1 MKWRWNIA
9 DMWKTIKGFCKK
21 AYKCIKEHHVL
32 QCFLFTVISL
42 FLWWN
47 FESEIRVYFDE
58 VFLPFLDFKNT
69 WALKTITAICICV
82 MAHSVYKKFKSTH
95 VFYCCHFSILSIF
108 VFILSYYRLQNLYNY
123 LDFLWEITYVD
134 LVIIVCIFNLLLSVV
149 NQIRRCINGKE
160 PRTNPF
166 DDHPIELEKEDLLD
180 YCTEARALTEY
191 IENLPSDKVW
201 SIGITSEWGEGK
213 TSFLNLT
220 RMFLDNEK
228 FLMVDFNPRNSKS
241 VATIQEDFFSALC
254 SKLSGYS
261 SAVSSRMKDYMA
273 ALKLI
278 DNRNV
283 LQRLF
288 SIYKIWDKQSTKEKV
303 DSVLKT
309 LPVKVVVI
317 IDDFD
322 RLLSNEIIEVFKLI
336 DSNAAFCNIVFLTA
350 YDKEHV
356 KTVLGKSYQ
365 NGTTDFSDK
374 FFNYEK
380 PLSVRP
386 YKVLFSHF
394 KNLIFG
400 ELSFNEEDSKVI
412 RQQVD
417 SCQPY
422 MESYIPTMRDIK
434 RFAQLLVLDYKQ
446 VEGEVDFR
454 DFLLIEIIKYKF
466 PEEYKKIWKM
476 TIFETPSI
484 LSSSEYIYLNKEM
497 TQNMKA
503 NLLLTGMFPSKESIG
518 GYRYRRINER
528 KSFNMYFVGKA
539 NPKILLKDMRKVLL
553 SPIADSKKQIS
564 EWFSAELYQE
574 FTDFI
579 DEKSEE
585 YVYDGNSLKNYV
597 SLLMY
602 LASFEMDQNVYRK
615 LLYMAKEE
623 IFNRYRNALKISVE
637 GYKELFIES
646 YKENPDSIRFFIDLS
661 ERISDGDSRI
671 QGFVFTKQELRD
683 LICSEF
689 DRYASLTASCDD
701 GMISRLYGCV
711 DHIEEQ
717 SRIIILDKQRC
728 KVVKEKIIN
737 GPDYYINTFLRLG
750 MISSDPN
757 SNSAAC
763 EPFWRQIFETP
774 ENFES
779 FLSSSKCDSCK
790 KIKSVREFWEIYKA
804 NEYKQIEFSGLGN
817 SQKILEAGFAPLY
830 SLFKELKSCETRLIQ
845 YKEQWEE
852 NKNKRKA
859 QQLKT
864 EIELLLNELD
874 KNKLYIKF
882 HGELR
887 DKITSFITD
896 LSNFIAHALDVR
908 KGEVNIKD
916 FVRIRS
922 EFYNKYEGKTIFAE
936 NVFEINEF
944 IDDKVRL
951 IGLDSEVP
959 ISELEYIPIDGVS
972 DKCIYYDPIIAPHY
986 VAPGQ
991 PVPVHHTDYS
1001 YYMEALERTID
1012 EKGESYANKV
1022 SKYEYVHQ
1030 VQQFLRKRNK
1040 HEDLRINH
1048 NIKTV

>member
-1 MKWRWNIA
+1 MSFKIVINNVKGVCACFYKWMR
-9 DMWKTIKGFCKK
+9 
-21 AYKCIKEHHVL
+21 EHQVFP
-32 QCFLFTVISL
+32 CFLFTVISL
-42 FLWWN
+42 LIWWN
-47 FESEIRVYFDE
+47 FESEIRECFDRI
-58 VFLPFLDFKNT
+58 VLPFLNFKNT
-69 WALKTITAICICV
+69 WLLKTVVALITCTLIYNVVNKI
-82 MAHSVYKKFKSTH
+82 KSPY
-95 VFYCCHFSILSIF
+95 VFYGYHFSLLLIVVF
-108 VFILSYYRLQNLYNY
+108 VISYYRLHDFYSY
-123 LDFLWEITYVD
+123 LNFVCGITYIDV
-134 LVIIVCIFNLLLSVV
+134 VIIFCISNLLLSAV
-149 NQIRRCINGKE
+149 NLIRQLLKGNEQIN
-160 PRTNPF
+160 NPF
-166 DDHPIELEKEDLLD
+166 DDHPIISEKEDLLD
-180 YCTEARALTEY
+180 YCTEAKALTEY
-191 IENLPSDKVW
+191 IESLPSDKVW

-220 RMFLDNEK
+220 RTFLDK
-228 FLMVDFNPRNSKS
+228 KQFLTVDFNPRNSKA
-241 VATIQEDFFSALC
+241 VTTIQEDFFSALC
-254 SKLSGYS
+254 SRLSDYS
-261 SAVSSRMKDYMA
+261 SSVSSRMKDYMA

-288 SIYKIWDKQSTKEKV
+288 SIYKIWDKQSTKGKV

-309 LPVKVVVI
+309 LPVKVVVV

-336 DSNAAFCNIVFLTA
+336 DSNAAFCNMVFLTA

-356 KTVLGKSYQ
+356 KTVLGISYQ

-400 ELSFNEEDSKVI
+400 ELSFNAEDSKVI

-497 TQNMKA
+497 AQNMKA

-671 QGFVFTKQELRD
+671 REFIFTKQELRD

-728 KVVKEKIIN
+728 KVVKGKIIN

-790 KIKSVREFWEIYKA
+790 KIKSVREFWEIYQA

-852 NKNKRKA
+852 NKNKRKV

-887 DKITSFITD
+887 EKITSFNNE
-896 LSNFIAHALDVR
+896 LSNFIVHALDVK
-908 KGEVNIKD
+908 KGEVDIKD
-916 FVRIRS
+916 FVRIHS
-922 EFYNKYEGKTIFAE
+922 EFYKKYEDKTIFAE
-936 NVFEINEF
+936 NIFEINEF
-944 IDDKVRL
+944 VDDKVHL

-972 DKCIYYDPIIAPHY
+972 DKCIYYDPIIAASY

-1001 YYMEALERTID
+1001 YYMEALERVID

-1030 VQQFLRKRNK
+1030 VQQFLRKRHK

-1048 NIKTV
+1048 NIKAV